1 MCKRSLPLICPNPPG
16 YEPINSNAMSS
27 GKMLT
32 PAKIESLRRSLK
44 LSLELMG
51 VASTRDAAIARGATA
66 AELQEIEAK
75 MESLQAAL
83 KANDS
88 RRRARAWNE

>member
-1 MCKRSLPLICPNPPG
+1 
-16 YEPINSNAMSS
+16 MSS

-32 PAKIESLRRSLK
+32 PAEIESLRRSLK

-51 VASTRDAAIARGATA
+51 VASTRNAAIARGATVS
-66 AELQEIEAK
+66 ELQEIEAK

-88 RRRARAWNE
+88 RRVARARAWNERERAYAERSRYRS